1 MRWQLIPTLFRG
13 LTIFAASV
21 LLSGI
26 SLAADEGF
34 TSLFDGKTL
43 TGWQGAT
50 TGYLVED
57 GAIVCD
63 PKKGGFLYT
72 DKEYSDFVL
81 KLEFQLTPGANNGI
95 GIRTPMKGD
104 PAYVGMELQVL
115 DDSSDRYKSLAPYQY
130 HGSIYGVV
138 AVKKGHQKPVGEWN
152 TQEIT
157 VKGKHVK
164 IVLNGETIVDA
175 DIEKASTPK
184 TLDGKNHPGL
194 LNEKGYIC
202 FCGHGAKVAFRNIQ
216 LKELK

>member
-1 MRWQLIPTLFRG
+1 MRLLRNL
-13 LTIFAASV
+13 LTGCA
-21 LLSGI
+21 
-26 SLAADEGF
+26 LAALLVTTTFAMAEDEGF
-34 TSLFDGKTL
+34 VSLFDGKTL
-43 TGWQGAT
+43 TGWQGAV
-50 TGYLVED
+50 TGYIVED

-72 DKEYSDFVL
+72 DKEYGDFVL

-115 DDSSDRYKSLAPYQY
+115 DDTAKVYEKLQPYQY

-138 AVKKGHQKPVGEWN
+138 ACKRGHQKPVGEWN

-157 VKGKHVK
+157 VKGKNVK

-175 DIEKASTPK
+175 NIEKASTPK
-184 TLDGKNHPGL
+184 TIDGKDHPGL
-194 LNEKGYIC
+194 KNDKGYIC
-202 FCGHGAKVAFRNIQ
+202 FCGHGAKVAFRNIKI
-216 LKELK
+216 KELK